1 MMGRNWD
8 QEGPSHWFS
17 PSPPPRPLLLPP
29 LQSSAHS
36 LTPVPS
42 STPITGTL
50 PPDTTVFSSWSFP
63 SHPSRSG
70 PLIVS
75 LSLVPLPWEALLF
88 ELRLQCWW
96 PGLWHRSSNFSIHTG
111 STRQIQ
117 FFRKA
122 LCTQTSLQSIRPR
135 SPSADLNLCPAYRT
149 DLSNFPCPKWTDF

>member
-1 MMGRNWD
+1 MMGKNWD

-17 PSPPPRPLLLPP
+17 PSPPPRPLLPP

-36 LTPVPS
+36 LPVPS

-50 PPDTTVFSSWSFP
+50 PPDTTVFSSRSFP
-63 SHPSRSG
+63 SHTPRSG

-96 PGLWHRSSNFSIHTG
+96 PGLWHWSSNFSIHTG
-111 STRQIQ
+111 STRRIQ
-117 FFRKA
+117 FFCKA
-122 LCTQTSLQSIRPR
+122 LCTQTSLQSIRPW

-149 DLSNFPCPKWTDF
+149 DFSNLPCPKRTAF